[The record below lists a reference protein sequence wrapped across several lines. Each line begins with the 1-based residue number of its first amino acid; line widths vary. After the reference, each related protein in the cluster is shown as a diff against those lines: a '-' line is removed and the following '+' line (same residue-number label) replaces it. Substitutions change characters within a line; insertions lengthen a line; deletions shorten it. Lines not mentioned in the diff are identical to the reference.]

1 MSICG
6 FRIRAVAGWRGH
18 LDGAQRFL
26 HEATVVA
33 LAVHTSLAG
42 QVHLRGVAPPVVLPR
57 PRTCTP
63 AAPPGQRAPAMQAP
77 LGRNTGPIILLG
89 AVLAGIRSH
98 RFRTRCIKAI
108 ACPVI
113 AYRQDTTASQDQAPK
128 RCPCDHHCCSWQST
142 SSSIAERTIYIP
154 YTANVAGSC
163 SIPRLLCQF
172 PIPIEAT

>member
-42 QVHLRGVAPPVVLPR
+42 QIHLRGVAPPVVLPR

-77 LGRNTGPIILLG
+77 PGRNAGPIILLG

-108 ACPVI
+108 ACPAI
-113 AYRQDTTASQDQAPK
+113 AYRQNTTASQDQAPQALSL
-128 RCPCDHHCCSWQST
+128 RSPLLFVAEHLQQHCGENDLHSLHCEGSWVLQ
-142 SSSIAERTIYIP
+142 
-154 YTANVAGSC
+154 
-163 SIPRLLCQF
+163 
-172 PIPIEAT
+172 